1 MSGID
6 GQAQLSSATVR
17 IFHRNGNGRHWQW
30 ATLEQEGNDI
40 FISLPY
46 LFNRIGS
53 TANFSGIQRH
63 SHHGINS
70 QRIEAVDFLL
80 FGDTAGDHQVSGSG
94 ALDGMNRLHRNSTH
108 QALCVDVRVEEGLA
122 EGF

>member
-1 MSGID
+1 MVWPILPAQSHASYTHRGVRHNNFLRETRATMSGID

-17 IFHRNGNGRHWQW
+17 IFHGNGNGRHWRW
-30 ATLEQEGNDI
+30 ATREQEGNDI

-70 QRIEAVDFLL
+70 QRIEAVDR
-80 FGDTAGDHQVSGSG
+80 SEE
-94 ALDGMNRLHRNSTH
+94 R
-108 QALCVDVRVEEGLA
+108 RVGK
-122 EGF
+122 